1 MFSDY
6 ALEFFE
12 LDEAVLGAVEG
23 GGDGWEL
30 FLSKGLF
37 SAETFKEIID

>member
-1 MFSDY
+1 LNFFLFLADSMFSDY

-23 GGDGWEL
+23 GGDG
-30 FLSKGLF
+30 
-37 SAETFKEIID
+37 